1 LLRTQNKRIKQAPYL
16 QEMMDNQDF
25 NQAAEMEDG
34 SVDHHLDRDTSATTM
49 SGIRAQNDS
58 EDDDDDADDDEQ
70 VMTPRGVYVQRCLC
84 VLPLPMVG
92 GRSTIVSV

>member
-1 LLRTQNKRIKQAPYL
+1 
-16 QEMMDNQDF
+16 
-25 NQAAEMEDG
+25 MEEG

-58 EDDDDDADDDEQ
+58 EEDDDDADDDDEQ

-84 VLPLPMVG
+84 ALPVVGSRFTNVLFLG
-92 GRSTIVSV
+92 CYIQKTGS